1 MLKNSLHFVLYAG
14 LSKRKDDP
22 MTNTILPTATVL
34 QQGTDIEDLDI
45 SEDEA
50 CEYDPIAAYTH

>member
-1 MLKNSLHFVLYAG
+1 MGFRLPDYCG
-14 LSKRKDDP
+14 LSKRKDAP

>member
-1 MLKNSLHFVLYAG
+1 
-14 LSKRKDDP
+14 